1 MQGFLKDNGSLR
13 KVIIVIDLYVIGNFG
28 LVIGGK

>member
-1 MQGFLKDNGSLR
+1 MYGFLQDNGSLR
-13 KVIIVIDLYVIGNFG
+13 EVIIVIDLYVIGNFG